1 MPLLEHGFLGAE
13 GDQTRQQI
21 LHKYAEL
28 FALLNDLNDV
38 CHEYL
43 RTAKYHQEE
52 GAEVFAI
59 SYFMRGLMT
68 FQSLIILSE
77 HGCIEDVRALCR
89 TLLQA
94 CFRLAAIAT
103 DPIVINRI
111 LASAVDLDR
120 QRLKFFKSGELKMMP
135 PGASN
140 VDLDAKIAEKDA
152 EIQKLGGSMANDREL
167 ATIGGRLRDYYTG
180 YFVLSDAA
188 HTSPTD
194 LRSLLKHD
202 QNRSLLGFMYGPH
215 DKDLMTYAVYA
226 MSLQAD
232 NLVNVDKVIKS
243 GLPASFSDLQT
254 RSIRFRS
261 DMPGVFNP
269 QG

>member
-1 MPLLEHGFLGAE
+1 MPLFEHGFLGAE
-13 GDQTRQQI
+13 ADQVRQQI
-21 LHKYAEL
+21 LHKYADL
-28 FALLNDLNDV
+28 FASLKELNDV

-43 RTAKYHQEE
+43 RTAKYHHGE
-52 GAEVFAI
+52 GVDVSAV

-77 HGCIEDVRALCR
+77 RGCIEDVRALCR

-103 DPIVINRI
+103 DPTVVNRI
-111 LASAVDLDR
+111 VASALDLDR
-120 QRLKFFKSGELKMMP
+120 KRLKHFRSGVLKMP

-140 VDLDAKIAEKDA
+140 VDLDAKIAEIDA
-152 EIQKLGGSMANDREL
+152 AIEKLGGSMANDQEL

-194 LRSLLKHD
+194 LRSFLKHD
-202 QNRSLLGFMYGPH
+202 QNRTLLGFNYGPH

-226 MSLQAD
+226 MSLQMD
-232 NLVNVDKVIKS
+232 NLVNLDKVIKS
-243 GLPASFSDLQT
+243 GLPASFSDFQN
-254 RSIRFRS
+254 RSVRFRS